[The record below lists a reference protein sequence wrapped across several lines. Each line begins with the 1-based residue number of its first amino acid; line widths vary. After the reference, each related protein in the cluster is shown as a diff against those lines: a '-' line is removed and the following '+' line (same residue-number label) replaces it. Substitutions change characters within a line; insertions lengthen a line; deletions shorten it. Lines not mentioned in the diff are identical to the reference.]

1 MHVQRI
7 FKTSMVIF
15 VMNLRNGKF
24 KYTQTPSSSLGT
36 TNIILVRFKFYVV
49 VKNFP
54 SACAMD
60 M

>member
-1 MHVQRI
+1 
-7 FKTSMVIF
+7 MVIF